1 VRQLTRDLGN
11 RPVNLGFLKHS
22 ALEQARDKWKEGV
35 PVNPQNPDKAGVRQN
50 LGWRPNNKKVV
61 AVLTAKGRIAAVTY
75 GTHTPV

>member
-1 VRQLTRDLGN
+1 MRQLTRDLGN

-50 LGWRPNNKKVV
+50 LGWRPNDKK
-61 AVLTAKGRIAAVTY
+61 LLQY
-75 GTHTPV
+75 